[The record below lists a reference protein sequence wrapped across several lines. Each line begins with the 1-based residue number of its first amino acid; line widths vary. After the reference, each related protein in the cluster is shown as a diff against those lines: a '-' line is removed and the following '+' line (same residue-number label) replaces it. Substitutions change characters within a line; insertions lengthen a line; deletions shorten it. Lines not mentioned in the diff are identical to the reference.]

1 MSRRAWMEGERKGSF
16 WGGHDAVK
24 TLQKAPHVPRDL
36 SSVFC
41 VEERALGASKGV
53 QLSWKLWN
61 ELTQC

>member
-1 MSRRAWMEGERKGSF
+1 MEGERKGSF

-24 TLQKAPHVPRDL
+24 TLQKAPHVPGDL

-53 QLSWKLWN
+53 LLSWKPRN
-61 ELTQC
+61 KFTQC